1 MDLRDAAQELYAVVP
16 RDFTARRSELVR
28 EAKDAGD
35 KELAKDIGKLGKPAA
50 GAWAINALAVHK
62 PEVIDGVVRFGA
74 SLRAAQE
81 DGDADAFRQLGLQR
95 QGELTGAVHDAKDLA
110 AELGFPLSAAA
121 AADVERTFRAAMAD
135 AGAAAAVA
143 TGRLV
148 RGLSGSGF
156 EEVDLDGAVAGGEF
170 EPEPT
175 SPPKSQSKPKPQS
188 QPEGQSQPKSQSK
201 PGAQREPKAKEK
213 KPGEEATSLA
223 ERRAAKKKAALEEAQ
238 AEFDAAESEAK
249 EADEAAAQAWNAVKE
264 IERRRKAVQADIE
277 ECKKRLASLEAEL
290 IGITRDA
297 EAAESDKKRAVRAAT
312 QQRRAADQA
321 RRRVERLG

>member
-1 MDLRDAAQELYAVVP
+1 MDLRDAAQELYAVLP

-95 QGELTGAVHDAKDLA
+95 QGELMGAVDDAKDLA

-175 SPPKSQSKPKPQS
+175 SPPKPQS
-188 QPEGQSQPKSQSK
+188 QPEGQSQPESQSK
-201 PGAQREPKAKEK
+201 PGTQREPKTKEK
-213 KPGEEATSLA
+213 KPGDEATSLA

-238 AEFDAAESEAK
+238 AEFDAAESEARK
-249 EADEAAAQAWNAVKE
+249 ADEAAAQAWNAVKE

-277 ECKKRLASLEAEL
+277 ECRKRLASLEAEL

-297 EAAESDKKRAVRAAT
+297 EAAESDKKRAVRTAT

-321 RRRVERLG
+321 QRRVERLG

>member
-1 MDLRDAAQELYAVVP
+1 MDLRDAAQELYAVLP
-16 RDFTARRSELVR
+16 RDFTARRTELVR
-28 EAKDAGD
+28 EAQDAGD

-74 SLRAAQE
+74 SLRTAQE

-95 QGELTGAVHDAKDLA
+95 QGELTGAVRDAKDLA

-170 EPEPT
+170 KPEPT
-175 SPPKSQSKPKPQS
+175 SPPKPQS
-188 QPEGQSQPKSQSK
+188 QPEGQSQPESQSK
-201 PGAQREPKAKEK
+201 PGTQREPKTKEK
-213 KPGEEATSLA
+213 KPGDEATSLA

-249 EADEAAAQAWNAVKE
+249 EADEAATQAWNAVKE
-264 IERRRKAVQADIE
+264 IERRRKALQADIE

>member
-1 MDLRDAAQELYAVVP
+1 MDLRDAAQELYAVLP

-170 EPEPT
+170 KPEPT
-175 SPPKSQSKPKPQS
+175 SPPKPQS
-188 QPEGQSQPKSQSK
+188 QPEGQSQPESQSK
-201 PGAQREPKAKEK
+201 PGTQREPKTKEK
-213 KPGEEATSLA
+213 KPGDEATSLA

-249 EADEAAAQAWNAVKE
+249 EADEAATQAWNAVKE

>member
-1 MDLRDAAQELYAVVP
+1 MDLRDAAQELYAVLP

-74 SLRAAQE
+74 SLRTAQE

-175 SPPKSQSKPKPQS
+175 SPPKPQS
-188 QPEGQSQPKSQSK
+188 QPEGQSKPESQSK
-201 PGAQREPKAKEK
+201 PGTQREPKTKEK
-213 KPGEEATSLA
+213 KPGDEATSLA

-264 IERRRKAVQADIE
+264 IERRRKALQADIE

>member
-1 MDLRDAAQELYAVVP
+1 MDLRDAAQELYAVLP

-175 SPPKSQSKPKPQS
+175 SPPKPQS
-188 QPEGQSQPKSQSK
+188 QPEGQSKPESQSK
-201 PGAQREPKAKEK
+201 PGTQREPKTKEK
-213 KPGEEATSLA
+213 KPGDEATSLA

-264 IERRRKAVQADIE
+264 IERRRKALQADIE

-312 QQRRAADQA
+312 QQRRASDQA

>member
-1 MDLRDAAQELYAVVP
+1 MDLRDAAQELYAVLP

-135 AGAAAAVA
+135 AGVAAAVA

-188 QPEGQSQPKSQSK
+188 QPESQSK
-201 PGAQREPKAKEK
+201 PGAQREPKTKEK

-277 ECKKRLASLEAEL
+277 EYKKRLASLEAEL

>member
-1 MDLRDAAQELYAVVP
+1 MDLRDAAQELYAVLP

-175 SPPKSQSKPKPQS
+175 PPPKPQS
-188 QPEGQSQPKSQSK
+188 QPEGQSQPESQSK
-201 PGAQREPKAKEK
+201 PGTQREPKTKEK
-213 KPGEEATSLA
+213 KPGDEATSLA

-249 EADEAAAQAWNAVKE
+249 EADEAATQAWNAVKE
-264 IERRRKAVQADIE
+264 IERRRKALQADIE

>member
-1 MDLRDAAQELYAVVP
+1 MDLRDAAQELYSLLP

-28 EAKDAGD
+28 EAKDAGE

-50 GAWAINALAVHK
+50 GAWAINALATHK

-81 DGDADAFRQLGLQR
+81 DGDADAFRQLGQRR

-110 AELGFPLSAAA
+110 AELGSPLSAAA
-121 AADVERTFRAAMAD
+121 AADVEQTFRAAMAD
-135 AGAAAAVA
+135 AGAAAAIA

-170 EPEPT
+170 KPEPT
-175 SPPKSQSKPKPQS
+175 SQPKSQAKPKPQS
-188 QPEGQSQPKSQSK
+188 QPESQSK
-201 PGAQREPKAKEK
+201 PGTQRESKAKEK
-213 KPGEEATSLA
+213 KPEEEATSLA

-238 AEFDAAESEAK
+238 AEFDAAEAEAR
-249 EADEAAAQAWNAVKE
+249 EAEESASQAWDAVKK
-264 IERRRKAVQADIE
+264 IERRRKNVQADIE

-297 EAAESDKKRAVRAAT
+297 EAAESNKKRAVRTAT

-321 RRRVERLG
+321 RRRVERLV

>member
-1 MDLRDAAQELYAVVP
+1 MDLRDAAQELYAVLP

-175 SPPKSQSKPKPQS
+175 SPPKPQS
-188 QPEGQSQPKSQSK
+188 QPEGQSQPESQSK
-201 PGAQREPKAKEK
+201 PGTQREPKTKEK
-213 KPGEEATSLA
+213 KPGDEATSLA

-264 IERRRKAVQADIE
+264 IERRRKALQADIE

>member
-1 MDLRDAAQELYAVVP
+1 MDLRDAAQELYAVLP

-175 SPPKSQSKPKPQS
+175 SPPKPQS
-188 QPEGQSQPKSQSK
+188 QPEGQSKPESQSK
-201 PGAQREPKAKEK
+201 PGTQREPKTKEK
-213 KPGEEATSLA
+213 KPGDEATSLA

-264 IERRRKAVQADIE
+264 IERRRKALQADIE

>member
-1 MDLRDAAQELYAVVP
+1 MDLRDAAQELYAVLP
-16 RDFTARRSELVR
+16 RDFTARRSDLAR

-81 DGDADAFRQLGLQR
+81 DGDADAFRQLGQQR
-95 QGELTGAVHDAKDLA
+95 QGELTAAVHDAKDLA
-110 AELGFPLSAAA
+110 AELGAPLSAAA
-121 AADVERTFRAAMAD
+121 ESDVEQTFRAAMAD

-148 RGLSGSGF
+148 RALSGSGF
-156 EEVDLDGAVAGGEF
+156 EEVDLDGAVAGGA
-170 EPEPT
+170 PEVAAPSKT
-175 SPPKSQSKPKPQS
+175 AGPKTARPKTAGPKPKTKTEPDTEPQR
-188 QPEGQSQPKSQSK
+188 GT
-201 PGAQREPKAKEK
+201 KAKEK
-213 KPGEEATSLA
+213 KPEEEATSLA
-223 ERRAAKKKAALEEAQ
+223 DRRAAKKKAALEAAQ
-238 AEFDAAESEAK
+238 AEFDAADAEASEA
-249 EADEAAAQAWNAVKE
+249 EEAASQAWDAVKE
-264 IERRRKAVQADIE
+264 LERRRKDVQADIE

-297 EAAESDKKRAVRAAT
+297 EAAESGKKRAVRAAA

-321 RRRVERLG
+321 RRRVERLA

>member
-1 MDLRDAAQELYAVVP
+1 MDLRDAAQELYAVLP

-188 QPEGQSQPKSQSK
+188 QPESQSK
-201 PGAQREPKAKEK
+201 PGAQREPKTKEK

-277 ECKKRLASLEAEL
+277 EYKKRLASLEAEL